1 MSMLS
6 KKTEGLR
13 RRSEVSLSN
22 ILTIKSHSVNVLFS
36 LLPEIYYVANSPLPK
51 IAKHF
56 QSYYR
61 YKKLSLCWQTSATR
75 FEVRSPNIT
84 IRYVKYVFL
93 LVFYIKF
100 VPKTYHFWDI
110 RLQKSRDLENR
121 VRGPSRSLQM
131 STFDRAHIDLLL
143 TFSEVREPGE
153 GAQQVHVPP
162 QLWLKGQCPQYWC
175 SAIGCC
181 PYLLVQFSVSG
192 AQSSQMFRCVTC
204 EGAVVTVRL

>member
-6 KKTEGLR
+6 KKDR

-84 IRYVKYVFL
+84 IRYVRYVFL
-93 LVFYIKF
+93 LVFYINF

-121 VRGPSRSLQM
+121 VRGPSKSLEMSPFDTAHTTCYWRSIVTMALSRVISETSNVEKCHDLKMRVRGHWRSLNVVL
-131 STFDRAHIDLLL
+131 FDRMDM
-143 TFSEVREPGE
+143 
-153 GAQQVHVPP
+153 
-162 QLWLKGQCPQYWC
+162 
-175 SAIGCC
+175 
-181 PYLLVQFSVSG
+181 VSY
-192 AQSSQMFRCVTC
+192 
-204 EGAVVTVRL
+204 